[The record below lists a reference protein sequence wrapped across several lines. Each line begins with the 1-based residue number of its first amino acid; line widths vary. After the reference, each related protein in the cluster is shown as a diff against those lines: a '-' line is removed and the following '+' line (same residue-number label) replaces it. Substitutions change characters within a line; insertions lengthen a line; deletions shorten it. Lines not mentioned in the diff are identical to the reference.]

1 VETRQPWVTCFLT
14 DILLTYLEERYSARS
29 AVDFPALFRGIE
41 GFVPPTDPQAFLR
54 QGNNWVPLA
63 VLRELLSQC
72 ERITGRKDAAYLAA
86 RAYFDHG
93 RDDLL
98 TLFEISSRS
107 ATPKPASWSSTSS
120 AAAWSRRTF
129 ASGVK

>member
-1 VETRQPWVTCFLT
+1 
-14 DILLTYLEERYSARS
+14 
-29 AVDFPALFRGIE
+29 VDFPALFRGIE

-98 TLFEISSRS
+98 TLFEIIFRVLNDVRSVVLCSHLWATVQTIIFGCSRS
-107 ATPKPASWSSTSS
+107 RPRRHAEICTCWPSSQ
-120 AAAWSRRTF
+120 RTL
-129 ASGVK
+129 APP